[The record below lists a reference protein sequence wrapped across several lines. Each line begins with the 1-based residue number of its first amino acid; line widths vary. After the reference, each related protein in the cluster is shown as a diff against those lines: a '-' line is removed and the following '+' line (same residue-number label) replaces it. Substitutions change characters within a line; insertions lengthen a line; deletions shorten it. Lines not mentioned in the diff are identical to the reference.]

1 MKWIKEVDPEKGARS
16 TLTYKLGS
24 TVHVL
29 AVERVE
35 ASESEFSMTIDGK
48 WMCDIP
54 DTFGRHSQRR
64 RYATMQLY
72 LLAKK
77 YGALAEE
84 LNEAGKD
91 LLQ

>member
-1 MKWIKEVDPEKGARS
+1 MKWIKEVDPDKGARS
-16 TLTYKLGS
+16 TLTYKLGN

-29 AVERVE
+29 AVERVPGTE
-35 ASESEFSMTIDGK
+35 TEFSMTIDGK
-48 WMCDIP
+48 LMCGVP

-77 YGALAEE
+77 YGALADE

>member
-1 MKWIKEVDPEKGARS
+1 MKWIKEVDPVKGARS
-16 TLTYKLGS
+16 TLTYKLGN
-24 TVHVL
+24 TVHTL

-35 ASESEFSMTIDGK
+35 GTETEFSMTIDGK
-48 WMCDIP
+48 RMCGIP
-54 DTFGRHSQRR
+54 DTLGRHSQRR
-64 RYATMQLY
+64 RYATMQLF

-84 LNEAGKD
+84 LNDAGKD